1 MADIKDF
8 TERTV
13 DSTMVFDGEILHVK
27 KDNILLPNGKPATR
41 EKIQHIGAVCIVPV
55 TDDGKIV
62 MEEQYRYPISRMV
75 YEIPAGKLDSSD
87 EDRLLAAKRELR
99 EETGYEASEW
109 IDLGIYLPA
118 PAYSDEKIT
127 MYLARGLKKGS
138 QDLDDDEFLK
148 LSEAP
153 IEEVVSKIF
162 AGEIQ
167 DGKTQIAVL
176 KAAKYLNKI

>member
-1 MADIKDF
+1 
-8 TERTV
+8 
-13 DSTMVFDGEILHVK
+13 
-27 KDNILLPNGKPATR
+27 
-41 EKIQHIGAVCIVPV
+41 
-55 TDDGKIV
+55 
-62 MEEQYRYPISRMV
+62 
-75 YEIPAGKLDSSD
+75 
-87 EDRLLAAKRELR
+87 
-99 EETGYEASEW
+99 
-109 IDLGIYLPA
+109 
-118 PAYSDEKIT
+118 